1 MLAAVAIYLDEVA
14 VCPSSWW
21 EYKLFRPVGLPL
33 TFIHYIN
40 KGGES
45 WLSVLKL

>member
-1 MLAAVAIYLDEVA
+1 MLAAAAIYLDEVA

-33 TFIHYIN
+33 KFTYIN
-40 KGGES
+40 EGGES